1 MEKRKFTKEDFDL
14 VKHLEKQDYINKV
27 TEKTVEGIYNFRGV
41 DNVAIWNVRVVMT
54 GKKQIK
60 REIIFNFCIG
70 SYNLK
75 EGGEYYADAYSRNLR
90 KITDTED
97 KDRCRTK

>member
-1 MEKRKFTKEDFDL
+1 MEKRNFTKEELDA
-14 VKHLEKQDYINKV
+14 VKHLVKKDYINKV
-27 TEKTVEGIYNFRGV
+27 TEKTEDGVYNFRGV
-41 DNVAIWNVRVVMT
+41 DNVAIWGAHVVMT
-54 GKKQIK
+54 GKKQVK
-60 REIIFNFCIG
+60 REILFNFCIG

>member
-1 MEKRKFTKEDFDL
+1 MSL
-14 VKHLEKQDYINKV
+14 
-27 TEKTVEGIYNFRGV
+27 
-41 DNVAIWNVRVVMT
+41 VAI
-54 GKKQIK
+54 IK
-60 REIIFNFCIG
+60 
-70 SYNLK
+70 K

>member
-14 VKHLEKQDYINKV
+14 VKHLVKQDYINKV

-41 DNVAIWNVRVVMT
+41 DNVAIWGARVVMT
-54 GKKQIK
+54 GTKKDKRQIV
-60 REIIFNFCIG
+60 FNFCVG

-75 EGGEYYADAYSRNLR
+75 EGGEYFAEAYSRHLR
-90 KITDTED
+90 KETGTED